1 MASDQVRRA
10 ALGYALA
17 GWRVLPLHGVSEAG
31 TCTCGWEPS
40 GSDTDHPT
48 GKHPRIKEWR
58 TAASNDVETVSTWFA
73 RWPDAN
79 VGLVTGDAFDV
90 IDIDGEVG
98 IASIKQALG
107 PDDLAALRATFHVRT
122 GRAEAGWH
130 YYVAPTGLR
139 NGAGLLPSVD
149 LRAAGG
155 YVVAP
160 PSRHASGR
168 TYTPTD
174 PAGLIEIHA
183 APARL
188 LDIFAD
194 AQAAT
199 VGSEADLTK
208 LHEQA
213 VHKQSVT
220 NRRSAKSS
228 RTRRISNPEHYRDQ
242 VMATILS
249 DLEAAPAHTGND
261 RLNRAAFRLYQ
272 FVFAGLVAD
281 AEAAN
286 HLTSAMSKRSGRL
299 ARPLDAAEMAR
310 TIASARHG
318 AALRPDLALVESV
331 ERGTGTAAPISAAAR
346 RQASD
351 LDNLLAFTADQRSLY
366 DQVIAALAQVA
377 SDLAATG
384 MSRDVAARRV
394 IRALAGRA
402 PDFHR
407 LVASGS
413 LLRGDVTKMNGV
425 DVLTWAVAAVVGRV
439 DGIAPEHLADANARM
454 ALLVEAA
461 AKGVDDVGLPEA
473 LARVSN
479 PAAPTVARPEDPT
492 SDQAEPV
499 SPPESGQPGARA
511 IGEATVH
518 GRAASLPSEGRG
530 GVVVD
535 LRGTEGDPGAV
546 LGTVFQALGLSADP
560 TFGLLELG
568 LAHHG
573 QLEAFR
579 DAVQEVS
586 GHPWAEVSTGDPTE
600 AVATM
605 AAAMHHLD
613 PSYPDPSQLR
623 VTSPVPPN
631 LSSDLVADHII
642 DALAVFSIDTLQIAG
657 TLPAWLQTA
666 CNTAGIDVARR
677 PRAPKVRRP
686 ELVGADLTDQQVD
699 TLVTE
704 MRTGDVEDSHRA
716 KGLLMERLEPLIG
729 AGLTRAGLSGVD
741 RDDAHSAAQEAML
754 RVLDHYDPAGSAKL
768 TTYAFPRIRGAILNY
783 VARERGDQFGSLEA
797 ERERRPAVS
806 FDRDDDDEEGT
817 SLAER
822 VADDRAADP
831 SAEAEGRDATER
843 ITTLLGALPE
853 QERQVLSWR
862 FGLGSGGEGLSYDQ
876 IGGRLDVTGEMA
888 RRIEARALEMAR
900 SGAAGG
906 MLGDTSASHRSP
918 PAGVDQLATNA
929 RRLRRTVIDGQKV
942 SLDTA
947 ISLAIAHERELHPNH
962 VAQLEQATPG
972 GLPQS
977 LRSAIKG
984 ARDGGQRKPT
994 PAPAPIAIPVD
1005 QPSPQLAGWAS

>member
-1 MASDQVRRA
+1 MASDQVRAA

-17 GWRVLPLHGVSEAG
+17 DWRVLPLHGVSEAG

-40 GSDTDHPT
+40 GSDVDHPT
-48 GKHPRIKEWR
+48 GKHPHIKEWR
-58 TAASNDVETVSTWFA
+58 TAASNHIETVTAWFA

-98 IASIKQALG
+98 IASMKQALG
-107 PDDLAALRATFHVRT
+107 PDELAALRATFHVRT

-139 NGAGLLPSVD
+139 NGAGLLPGVD

-160 PSRHASGR
+160 PSLHASGR
-168 TYTPTD
+168 TYTPSD
-174 PAGLIEIHA
+174 PGGLIEIHA

-188 LDIFAD
+188 LDIFVD
-194 AQAAT
+194 AQT
-199 VGSEADLTK
+199 VGAEANLTE
-208 LHEQA
+208 LHS
-213 VHKQSVT
+213 HSVT
-220 NRRSAKSS
+220 DGRSAKSS
-228 RTRRISNPEHYRDQ
+228 RSRRVSNPEHYRDQ
-242 VMATILS
+242 VMVAILS

-272 FVFAGLVAD
+272 FVFAGLVSDAD
-281 AEAAN
+281 AASQ
-286 HLTSAMSKRSGRL
+286 LTSAMSKRSGRL

-318 AALRPDLALVESV
+318 AAVRPDLALVEAV
-331 ERGTGTAAPISAAAR
+331 ERGTGTAAPITAATR

-351 LDNLLAFTADQRSLY
+351 LDNLLAFSPDQRSLY
-366 DQVIAALAQVA
+366 DQVITALAQVA

-384 MSRDVAARRV
+384 MSRDAAARRV
-394 IRALAGRA
+394 VRALAGRA

-425 DVLTWAVAAVVGRV
+425 DVLTWAVAAAVGRV
-439 DGIAPEHLADANARM
+439 DGISPEHLADANARM
-454 ALLVEAA
+454 ALLIEAA
-461 AKGVDDVGLPEA
+461 AKGVDDVGLTEA

-479 PAAPTVARPEDPT
+479 PAEPTVARPENSISPR
-492 SDQAEPV
+492 AEPV
-499 SPPESGQPGARA
+499 PHPESGQPAARA
-511 IGEATVH
+511 DGEATTEE
-518 GRAASLPSEGRG
+518 RPPSLPSVRRG
-530 GVVVD
+530 DLEVD
-535 LRGTEGDPGAV
+535 LTGTEDDPEAI

-579 DAVQEVS
+579 HAVMELS
-586 GHPWAEVSTGDPTE
+586 GLPWAEVSTGDPTE

-605 AAAMHHLD
+605 ATAMHHLD
-613 PSYPDPSQLR
+613 PSYPDPAQLR
-623 VTSPVPPN
+623 VTSPVPPS
-631 LSSDLVADHII
+631 LSSDLVAQHII
-642 DALAVFSIDTLQIAG
+642 DALGVFSIDTMQIAS

-666 CNTAGIDVARR
+666 CHTAGIDVARR
-677 PRAPKVRRP
+677 PRVPKVRQP
-686 ELVGADLTDQQVD
+686 QLVGADLTDQQVD
-699 TLVTE
+699 DLVTE
-704 MRTGDVEDSHRA
+704 MRTGDIEEAHRA
-716 KGLLMERLEPLIG
+716 KGLVMERLEPLIG

-741 RDDAHSAAQEAML
+741 RDDARSAAQEAML

-797 ERERRPAVS
+797 ERERPPAVS

-876 IGGRLDVTGEMA
+876 IGRRLDVTGEMA

-972 GLPQS
+972 GLPHS

-984 ARDGGQRKPT
+984 AREGGQRKPT
-994 PAPAPIAIPVD
+994 PPPAPRPVPVD